1 VEKHVSENLVFSFLG
16 SSKILKF
23 SLPALH
29 KLEPGFLLVIILRG
43 KDFSGSSFFLLLYFS
58 FFLVSE
64 FLFFGEFF
72 GSLLI
77 GFC

>member
-1 VEKHVSENLVFSFLG
+1 MEKHVSEDLVFPFLG
-16 SSKILKF
+16 SSQIFKF
-23 SLPALH
+23 SFPTFH

-43 KDFSGSSFFLLLYFS
+43 KDFSGSPLLLLLDFS

-64 FLFFGEFF
+64 FLFFREFF